1 MKNNNRK
8 TVSLSIEPIKF
19 VNKRGFTF
27 IEILTVVFIIGII
40 ALPFTNMFIFGVKG
54 SNQNTDSVIASN
66 LARDKIEEIKA
77 LPFFVIKSDYENFRD
92 VFQDRS
98 KYDDA
103 YYNEDNFINYFSD
116 VFSEESLKNSES
128 STTYKKLKELYPK
141 AYLKELELYPNDY
154 SKFRRVTQVKEIS
167 ESAMPPKLKKITVSV
182 FDDRNKKIA
191 ELSTLIGKHK

>member
-1 MKNNNRK
+1 MKNNNKKAGRL
-8 TVSLSIEPIKF
+8 SLEPIKF
-19 VNKRGFTF
+19 INKQGFTF

-77 LPFFVIKSDYENFRD
+77 LPFFIIKSDYENFRD
-92 VFQDRS
+92 VFQDRA

-128 STTYKKLKELYPK
+128 STTFKKLKELYPK
-141 AYLKELELYPNDY
+141 CYLKELELYPNEY
-154 SKFRRVTQVKEIS
+154 SKYRRVTQVKEIS
-167 ESAMPPKLKKITVSV
+167 ESAMPPKIKKITVSV